1 MKTSTVVLLGGI
13 AAAAYWLTRPK
24 PVVMIQ
30 EVLPPP
36 NSGPV
41 VNGLGNLFNSP
52 GKIMRRSAPAVA
64 VRTGATAIP
73 RHVYPR
79 RPQFRTP
86 LFFR

>member
-1 MKTSTVVLLGGI
+1 MKTSTFLVLGGL
-13 AAAAYWLTRPK
+13 AAAYWMTRPK
-24 PVVMIQ
+24 PVVMIT

-41 VNGLGNLFNSP
+41 VNGLGNLFNQA
-52 GKIMRRSAPAVA
+52 KVMRRSAPAIA
-64 VRTGATAIP
+64 VRAGATAIP
-73 RHVYPR
+73 RHVYPQ